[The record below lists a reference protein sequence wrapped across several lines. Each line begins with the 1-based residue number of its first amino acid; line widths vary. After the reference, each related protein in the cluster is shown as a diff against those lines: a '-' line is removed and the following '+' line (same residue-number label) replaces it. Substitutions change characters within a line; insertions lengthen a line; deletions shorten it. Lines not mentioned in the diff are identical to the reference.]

1 MSNLPPMRPL
11 KFWTQ
16 KIIPLIYDDS
26 LSYLEMLGKVK
37 SKLNELI
44 NYYNTLKDEIP
55 KEAQGMYEE
64 ISARLEADLQT
75 AINSLNDALTADIAD
90 LNDAKTSAI
99 SAVNE
104 AANEAKHGLDQYALE
119 EVQKIIADYDSAL
132 SPLLTPSATAT
143 TLAPGASPTASY
155 NNGVFTFG
163 LPGNGGDMSVAE
175 YGGSEPGVVAEADNA
190 KSLDDSPASDYMKK
204 ADYTGNG
211 TQKVNA
217 AQTADN
223 STNLGGSPA
232 SNYMKKADY
241 TGNGTQKVNA
251 AQTADN
257 STNLG
262 GSPANDYMKKADYV
276 GSSAGTVALAD
287 NSSRLGGNLSSY
299 YATADQIGTLQMRKI
314 SIPANSDGIF
324 EFKTQS
330 IFAWGFSGVGVTKY
344 YTTFLECN
352 VSTNTKMFGKTG
364 GYLVTDNNDNAIL
377 STNFDPYGSGK
388 FIISNYTN
396 FYVIAY
402 VLVFHGDPPSTS
414 TSSPATPA

>member
-232 SNYMKKADY
+232 
-241 TGNGTQKVNA
+241 
-251 AQTADN
+251 
-257 STNLG
+257 
-262 GSPANDYMKKADYV
+262 NDYMKKADYV

>member
-16 KIIPLIYDDS
+16 KILPLIYDDS

-75 AINSLNDALTADIAD
+75 AIHSLNDALTADIAD

-104 AANEAKHGLDQYALE
+104 AADEAKQGLDQYALE
-119 EVQKIIADYDSAL
+119 EVQQIINDYDSAL
-132 SPLLTPSATAT
+132 APLLTPSATAT
-143 TLAPGASPTASY
+143 PLAPGASPTAAY

-163 LPGNGGDMSVAE
+163 LPGNAGDMTVAE

-190 KSLDDSPASDYMKK
+190 KSLDGAPASDYMKK

-211 TQKVNA
+211 TQKVKA

-232 SNYMKKADY
+232 S
-241 TGNGTQKVNA
+241 
-251 AQTADN
+251 
-257 STNLG
+257 
-262 GSPANDYMKKADYV
+262 DYMKKADYA
-276 GSSAGTVALAD
+276 GSSAGSVALAN
-287 NSSRLGGNLSSY
+287 NSSRLAGHLSSY
-299 YATADQIGTLQMRKI
+299 YATAEQMQQANQDILTLNEAIAGIGGADDIRNQIGTLQMRKI

-324 EFKTQS
+324 EFPGVCA
-330 IFAWGFSGVGVTKY
+330 FAWGFSGSAVTKY
-344 YTTFLECN
+344 YTPYLECN
-352 VSTNTKMFGKTG
+352 FCSSTKIFGKTG
-364 GYLVTDNNDNAIL
+364 GYRVSDDDGNHVL

-396 FYVIAY
+396 TYVFAY
-402 VLVFHGDPPSTS
+402 VLVFQGNPPSTS